1 MAEELPQLCLQ
12 LPNLLEV
19 VRTLGL
25 PPLALSLPFL
35 ALSRQLL
42 RQLLGAVDALVSSH
56 AFAKCIRRPL
66 FAYDLAGGGRDALVS
81 SHALAGLFA
90 STK

>member
-12 LPNLLEV
+12 LPNLLEA

-25 PPLALSLPFL
+25 PTLALSLPFL

-42 RQLLGAVDALVSSH
+42 RQLLV
-56 AFAKCIRRPL
+56 
-66 FAYDLAGGGRDALVS
+66 AGDALVS
-81 SHALAGLFA
+81 SHALARCISSVVGLFSRMTWQVA
-90 STK
+90 GEMH

>member
-25 PPLALSLPFL
+25 PLLALSLPFL
-35 ALSRQLL
+35 ALSRELL
-42 RQLLGAVDALVSSH
+42 RQLLVAGDALVSSY
-56 AFAKCIRRPL
+56 AL
-66 FAYDLAGGGRDALVS
+66 FS
-81 SHALAGLFA
+81 SHA
-90 STK
+90 